1 MKNSKILVALLAT
14 FLVDNHFH
22 ECEINIS
29 SHENE
34 PNIVQNDINSQEIS
48 SLEKECKNCILENR
62 LVFHSAKF
70 DLKAIHNDQ
79 LFLGSSLSLKLYNI
93 NNNIN
98 SRGPPSFS

>member
-1 MKNSKILVALLAT
+1 MKNSKIIVALLAT

-22 ECEINIS
+22 ECDINIS

-62 LVFHSAKF
+62 LIFHSDKF
-70 DLKAIHNDQ
+70 DFNVIHNDQ
-79 LFLGSSLSLKLYNI
+79 LFLGSSLSLNLYDI
-93 NNNIN
+93 SYSIN

>member
-22 ECEINIS
+22 QCEINIS

-34 PNIVQNDINSQEIS
+34 PSIIQNDINSQGIS

-70 DLKAIHNDQ
+70 DLNAIHNDQ
-79 LFLGSSLSLKLYNI
+79 LFLGSSLSLNLYNI
-93 NNNIN
+93 DYSIN